1 MGKDY
6 YKILGVEKGA
16 GEEEVKKAYRKMAL
30 KFHPDKNKEP
40 DAEEKFKEI
49 AEAYEVLSDADK
61 RAAFDRYG
69 EEGLS
74 KGGRGRDRA
83 GPTFSR
89 SHSYATMDPFDL
101 FRTFFGSGDPFSDP
115 FGNDPFAAMFHAHHH
130 HHAAHHNPHHHA
142 ASVFNAHPF
151 FTGRVRVGG
160 SLFDD
165 ILDAGSSTSTT
176 TYQSGDGGTVH
187 ITRTVIGG
195 DGSVRRE
202 MRFRTPSSSRA
213 EDGLRAREEERS
225 RLRRQQSEPDGGAS
239 TRGTPPTGRPRAPT
253 HSSTPAREKRGEP
266 DGAAK
271 KPEPQPPPPVNRA
284 THPTHPS
291 TSNHTSSPSTASPRR
306 PRMPSRDRAA
316 TTKTAP
322 SPPPSYAPPAPPED
336 TPSYQKQTESSSRR
350 PGHGR
355 ERTEEK
361 LSASSNGT
369 GSSTSGGGARQR
381 QRGRVGGSNG
391 YTSSQPSSRRRPG
404 VGASSTTPESSS
416 TSSRGSRTTNGTSG
430 SRLMPCP
437 LCGRN
442 YAKYVQKI
450 HMFLVFTVLLPRSVI
465 EVHAAACEGGY
476 TAPSVDAP
484 VPCPLCSRTFP
495 PDRIEAHAAN
505 CGEAGVC
512 V

>member
-130 HHAAHHNPHHHA
+130 HAAHHNPHHHA

-225 RLRRQQSEPDGGAS
+225 RLRRQQSEPDGGAT
-239 TRGTPPTGRPRAPT
+239 TRGTPPTGRPRATT
-253 HSSTPAREKRGEP
+253 HSSTPTREKRGEP

-271 KPEPQPPPPVNRA
+271 KPEPQPPPVNRA

-291 TSNHTSSPSTASPRR
+291 TSNHTSSPTTSSSRR
-306 PRMPSRDRAA
+306 TRMPSRDRAA

-361 LSASSNGT
+361 LSTSLNGS
-369 GSSTSGGGARQR
+369 GSSSSGGARQR

-404 VGASSTTPESSS
+404 VGASSSSATPESSS

-442 YAKYVQKI
+442 YAK
-450 HMFLVFTVLLPRSVI
+450 SVI

>member
-74 KGGRGRDRA
+74 KGGRGRNRA

-89 SHSYATMDPFDL
+89 SRSYATMDPFDL

-202 MRFRTPSSSRA
+202 MRFRTPSTSRA
-213 EDGLRAREEERS
+213 EEGRERAREDERS
-225 RLRRQQSEPDGGAS
+225 RLRRQQSEPDGGATAS
-239 TRGTPPTGRPRAPT
+239 RGTPPTGRPRATT
-253 HSSTPAREKRGEP
+253 HSNTPTREKRGEP
-266 DGAAK
+266 DGAAAK
-271 KPEPQPPPPVNRA
+271 KPDPQPPPINRA

-291 TSNHTSSPSTASPRR
+291 TSNHASSPTTSSSRR
-306 PRMPSRDRAA
+306 TRMPSRDQAA
-316 TTKTAP
+316 GTTKTAP

-350 PGHGR
+350 PGLGR
-355 ERTEEK
+355 ERTDEK
-361 LSASSNGT
+361 LSSNGT
-369 GSSTSGGGARQR
+369 GSSTSGGARQR
-381 QRGRVGGSNG
+381 QRGRVGGGSNG
-391 YTSSQPSSRRRPG
+391 SYTSSQPSSRRRPG
-404 VGASSTTPESSS
+404 VGAPSTTPESSS
-416 TSSRGSRTTNGTSG
+416 TSSRGSSRSSTGNGTPG

-442 YAKYVQKI
+442 YAKYDRA
-450 HMFLVFTVLLPRSVI
+450 HTMSLTLYPLLPP
-465 EVHAAACEGGY
+465 G
-476 TAPSVDAP
+476 
-484 VPCPLCSRTFP
+484 L
-495 PDRIEAHAAN
+495 
-505 CGEAGVC
+505 
-512 V
+512 

>member
-1 MGKDY
+1 
-6 YKILGVEKGA
+6 
-16 GEEEVKKAYRKMAL
+16 MAL

-115 FGNDPFAAMFHAHHH
+115 FGNDPFAAMFHAHH

-239 TRGTPPTGRPRAPT
+239 TRGTPPTGRPRATT
-253 HSSTPAREKRGEP
+253 HSSTPTREKRGEP

-271 KPEPQPPPPVNRA
+271 KPEPQPPPVNRA

-291 TSNHTSSPSTASPRR
+291 TSNHTSSPTTSSSSRR
-306 PRMPSRDRAA
+306 TRMPSRDRAA
-316 TTKTAP
+316 TTKTAPP

-350 PGHGR
+350 PGGHGR
-355 ERTEEK
+355 ERAEEK
-361 LSASSNGT
+361 LSTSSNGS
-369 GSSTSGGGARQR
+369 GSISSGGARQR
-381 QRGRVGGSNG
+381 QRGRVGGSSNG
-391 YTSSQPSSRRRPG
+391 YTSSSQPSSRRRPG

-416 TSSRGSRTTNGTSG
+416 STSSRGSRTANGTTG

-442 YAKYVQKI
+442 YAKYVRQNI
-450 HMFLVFTVLLPRSVI
+450 YLLYNLLTPIPPRSVI

>member
-1 MGKDY
+1 M
-6 YKILGVEKGA
+6 
-16 GEEEVKKAYRKMAL
+16 KKAYRKMAL

-74 KGGRGRDRA
+74 KGGRGRNRA

-101 FRTFFGSGDPFSDP
+101 FRTFFGNGDPFSDP
-115 FGNDPFAAMFHAHHH
+115 FGNDPFAAMFHAHHHHHH

-202 MRFRTPSSSRA
+202 MRFRTPSTSRA
-213 EDGLRAREEERS
+213 EEGRERAREEERS
-225 RLRRQQSEPDGGAS
+225 RLRRQQSEPDGGATAS
-239 TRGTPPTGRPRAPT
+239 RGTPPTGRPRATT
-253 HSSTPAREKRGEP
+253 HSNTPTREKRGEP
-266 DGAAK
+266 DGAAAK
-271 KPEPQPPPPVNRA
+271 KPDPQPPPINRA

-291 TSNHTSSPSTASPRR
+291 TSNHASSPTTSSSRR
-306 PRMPSRDRAA
+306 TRMPSRDQAG
-316 TTKTAP
+316 TTKTVP

-350 PGHGR
+350 PGLGR
-355 ERTEEK
+355 ERADEK
-361 LSASSNGT
+361 LSSSSNGT
-369 GSSTSGGGARQR
+369 GSSTSGGARQR
-381 QRGRVGGSNG
+381 QRGRVGGGSNG
-391 YTSSQPSSRRRPG
+391 SYTSSQPSSRRRPG
-404 VGASSTTPESSS
+404 VGAPSTTPESSS
-416 TSSRGSRTTNGTSG
+416 TSSRGSSRSSTGNGTPG

-442 YAKYVQKI
+442 YAKYDTTHACLSPNIPSCPQVCDRSA
-450 HMFLVFTVLLPRSVI
+450 RSVLRGWL
-465 EVHAAACEGGY
+465 HSC
-476 TAPSVDAP
+476 
-484 VPCPLCSRTFP
+484 CS
-495 PDRIEAHAAN
+495 
-505 CGEAGVC
+505 G
-512 V
+512 

>member
-239 TRGTPPTGRPRAPT
+239 TRGTPPTGRPRATT

-381 QRGRVGGSNG
+381 QRGCVGGSNG

-404 VGASSTTPESSS
+404 VGASSTAPESSS

-442 YAKYVQKI
+442 YAK
-450 HMFLVFTVLLPRSVI
+450 SVI

>member
-130 HHAAHHNPHHHA
+130 HAAHHNPHHHA

-225 RLRRQQSEPDGGAS
+225 RLRRQQSEPDGGAT
-239 TRGTPPTGRPRAPT
+239 TRGTPPTGRPRATT
-253 HSSTPAREKRGEP
+253 HSSTPTREKRGEP

-271 KPEPQPPPPVNRA
+271 KPEPQPPPVNRA

-291 TSNHTSSPSTASPRR
+291 TSNHTSSPTTSSSRR
-306 PRMPSRDRAA
+306 TRMPSRDRAA

-355 ERTEEK
+355 ERAEEK
-361 LSASSNGT
+361 LSTSLNGS
-369 GSSTSGGGARQR
+369 GSSSSGGARQR

-404 VGASSTTPESSS
+404 VGASSSSATPESSS

-442 YAKYVQKI
+442 YAK
-450 HMFLVFTVLLPRSVI
+450 SVI

>member
-239 TRGTPPTGRPRAPT
+239 TRGTPPTGRPRATT

-284 THPTHPS
+284 THPTHAS

-404 VGASSTTPESSS
+404 VGASSTAPESSS

-442 YAKYVQKI
+442 YAK
-450 HMFLVFTVLLPRSVI
+450 SVI

>member
-74 KGGRGRDRA
+74 KGGRGRNRA

-89 SHSYATMDPFDL
+89 SRSYATMDPFDL

-202 MRFRTPSSSRA
+202 MRFRTPSTSRA
-213 EDGLRAREEERS
+213 EEGRERAREEERS

-239 TRGTPPTGRPRAPT
+239 SRGTPPTGRPRATT
-253 HSSTPAREKRGEP
+253 HSNTPTREKRGEP
-266 DGAAK
+266 DGAAAK
-271 KPEPQPPPPVNRA
+271 KPDPQPPPINRA

-291 TSNHTSSPSTASPRR
+291 TSNHASSPTTSSSRR
-306 PRMPSRDRAA
+306 TRMPSRDQAG

-350 PGHGR
+350 PGLGR
-355 ERTEEK
+355 ERADEK
-361 LSASSNGT
+361 LSSTSNGT
-369 GSSTSGGGARQR
+369 GSSTSGGARQR
-381 QRGRVGGSNG
+381 QRGRVGGGSNG
-391 YTSSQPSSRRRPG
+391 SYTSSQPSSRRRPG
-404 VGASSTTPESSS
+404 VGAPSTTPESSS
-416 TSSRGSRTTNGTSG
+416 TSSRGSSRCSTGNGTPG

-442 YAKYVQKI
+442 YAKYDRA
-450 HMFLVFTVLLPRSVI
+450 HTMSLTLYPLLPP
-465 EVHAAACEGGY
+465 G
-476 TAPSVDAP
+476 
-484 VPCPLCSRTFP
+484 L
-495 PDRIEAHAAN
+495 
-505 CGEAGVC
+505 
-512 V
+512 

>member
-239 TRGTPPTGRPRAPT
+239 TRGTPPTGRPRATT

-404 VGASSTTPESSS
+404 VGASSTAPESSS

-442 YAKYVQKI
+442 YAK
-450 HMFLVFTVLLPRSVI
+450 SVI

>member
-74 KGGRGRDRA
+74 KGGRGRNRA

-101 FRTFFGSGDPFSDP
+101 FRTFFGNGDPFSDP

-202 MRFRTPSSSRA
+202 MRFRTPSTSRA
-213 EDGLRAREEERS
+213 EEGRERAREEERS

-239 TRGTPPTGRPRAPT
+239 SSRGTPPTGRPRATT
-253 HSSTPAREKRGEP
+253 HSNTPTREKRGEP
-266 DGAAK
+266 DGAAAK
-271 KPEPQPPPPVNRA
+271 KPDPQPPPINRA

-291 TSNHTSSPSTASPRR
+291 TSNHASSPTTSSSRR
-306 PRMPSRDRAA
+306 TRMPSRDQAG

-350 PGHGR
+350 PGLGR
-355 ERTEEK
+355 ERADEK
-361 LSASSNGT
+361 LSSSSNGT
-369 GSSTSGGGARQR
+369 GSSTSGGARQR
-381 QRGRVGGSNG
+381 QRGRVGGGSNG
-391 YTSSQPSSRRRPG
+391 SYTSSQPSSRRRPG
-404 VGASSTTPESSS
+404 VGAPSTTPESSS
-416 TSSRGSRTTNGTSG
+416 TSSRGSSRSSTGNGTPG

-442 YAKYVQKI
+442 YAK
-450 HMFLVFTVLLPRSVI
+450 SVI
-465 EVHAAACEGGY
+465 EVHAASCEGGY
-476 TAPSVDAP
+476 TAAAP
-484 VPCPLCSRTFP
+484 VEQPVSCPLCSRTFP

-505 CGEAGVC
+505 CGTEASGVC

>member
-130 HHAAHHNPHHHA
+130 HAAHHNPHHHA

-225 RLRRQQSEPDGGAS
+225 RLRRQQSEPDGGAT
-239 TRGTPPTGRPRAPT
+239 TRGTPPTGRPRATT
-253 HSSTPAREKRGEP
+253 HSSTPTREKRGEP

-271 KPEPQPPPPVNRA
+271 KPEPQPPPVNRA

-291 TSNHTSSPSTASPRR
+291 TSNHTSSPTTSSSRR
-306 PRMPSRDRAA
+306 TRMPSRDRAA

-361 LSASSNGT
+361 LSTSLNGS
-369 GSSTSGGGARQR
+369 GSSSSGGARQR

-404 VGASSTTPESSS
+404 VGASSSSATPESSS

-442 YAKYVQKI
+442 YAKYVNTYI
-450 HMFLVFTVLLPRSVI
+450 FLAFTVSHPGL
-465 EVHAAACEGGY
+465 
-476 TAPSVDAP
+476 
-484 VPCPLCSRTFP
+484 
-495 PDRIEAHAAN
+495 
-505 CGEAGVC
+505 
-512 V
+512 

>member
-74 KGGRGRDRA
+74 KGGRGRNRA

-89 SHSYATMDPFDL
+89 SRSYATVDPFDL

-202 MRFRTPSSSRA
+202 MRFRTPSTSRA
-213 EDGLRAREEERS
+213 EEGRERAREEERS
-225 RLRRQQSEPDGGAS
+225 RLRRQQSEPDGGATAS
-239 TRGTPPTGRPRAPT
+239 RGTPPTGRPRATT
-253 HSSTPAREKRGEP
+253 HSNTPTREKRGEP
-266 DGAAK
+266 DGAAAK
-271 KPEPQPPPPVNRA
+271 KPDPQPPPINRA

-291 TSNHTSSPSTASPRR
+291 TSNHASSPTTSSSRR
-306 PRMPSRDRAA
+306 TRMPSRDQAG

-350 PGHGR
+350 PGLGR
-355 ERTEEK
+355 ERADEK
-361 LSASSNGT
+361 LSSSSTGT
-369 GSSTSGGGARQR
+369 GSSTSGGARQR
-381 QRGRVGGSNG
+381 QRSRVGGGSNG
-391 YTSSQPSSRRRPG
+391 SYTSSQPSSRRRPG
-404 VGASSTTPESSS
+404 VGAPSTTPESSS
-416 TSSRGSRTTNGTSG
+416 TSSRGSSRSSTGNGTPG

-442 YAKYVQKI
+442 YAKYETAHACLSPNIPSCPQVCDRSA
-450 HMFLVFTVLLPRSVI
+450 RSVLRGRL
-465 EVHAAACEGGY
+465 HSC
-476 TAPSVDAP
+476 
-484 VPCPLCSRTFP
+484 CS
-495 PDRIEAHAAN
+495 
-505 CGEAGVC
+505 G
-512 V
+512 

>member
-239 TRGTPPTGRPRAPT
+239 TRGTPPTGRPRATT

-442 YAKYVQKI
+442 YAK
-450 HMFLVFTVLLPRSVI
+450 SVI

>member
-1 MGKDY
+1 M
-6 YKILGVEKGA
+6 
-16 GEEEVKKAYRKMAL
+16 KKAYRKMAL

-74 KGGRGRDRA
+74 KGGRGRNRA

-89 SHSYATMDPFDL
+89 SRSYATMDPFDL
-101 FRTFFGSGDPFSDP
+101 FRTFFGNGDPFSDP

-202 MRFRTPSSSRA
+202 MRFRTPSTSRA
-213 EDGLRAREEERS
+213 EEGMRAREEERS

-239 TRGTPPTGRPRAPT
+239 SSRGTPPTGRPRATT
-253 HSSTPAREKRGEP
+253 HSNTPTREKRGEP
-266 DGAAK
+266 DGAAAK
-271 KPEPQPPPPVNRA
+271 KPDPQPPPINRA

-291 TSNHTSSPSTASPRR
+291 TSNHASSPTTSSSRR
-306 PRMPSRDRAA
+306 TRMPSRDQAG

-350 PGHGR
+350 PGLGR
-355 ERTEEK
+355 ERADEK
-361 LSASSNGT
+361 LSSSSNGT
-369 GSSTSGGGARQR
+369 GSSTSGGARQR
-381 QRGRVGGSNG
+381 QRGRVGGGSNG
-391 YTSSQPSSRRRPG
+391 SYTSSQPSSRRRPG
-404 VGASSTTPESSS
+404 VGAPSTTPESSS
-416 TSSRGSRTTNGTSG
+416 TSSRGSSRSSTGNGTPG

-442 YAKYVQKI
+442 YAKYDTAHTCLSPNNPFCPQVCDRSA
-450 HMFLVFTVLLPRSVI
+450 RSVLRGRL
-465 EVHAAACEGGY
+465 HSC
-476 TAPSVDAP
+476 
-484 VPCPLCSRTFP
+484 CS
-495 PDRIEAHAAN
+495 
-505 CGEAGVC
+505 G
-512 V
+512 

>member
-1 MGKDY
+1 MGREIAMSKDY

-89 SHSYATMDPFDL
+89 SRSYATMDPFDL

-115 FGNDPFAAMFHAHHH
+115 FGNDPFAAMFHAHH

-202 MRFRTPSSSRA
+202 MRFRTPSSTRA

-239 TRGTPPTGRPRAPT
+239 TRGTPPTGRPRATT
-253 HSSTPAREKRGEP
+253 HSSTPTREKRGEP

-271 KPEPQPPPPVNRA
+271 KPEPQPPPVNRA

-291 TSNHTSSPSTASPRR
+291 TSSNHVSSQSTSSPRR
-306 PRMPSRDRAA
+306 PRMPSKDRAA
-316 TTKTAP
+316 STKTAP

-361 LSASSNGT
+361 LSSSSNGT
-369 GSSTSGGGARQR
+369 TGSSSSGGARQR

-404 VGASSTTPESSS
+404 VGASSTTPDTSS

-442 YAKYVQKI
+442 YAK
-450 HMFLVFTVLLPRSVI
+450 SVI

>member
-239 TRGTPPTGRPRAPT
+239 TRGTPPTGRPRATT

-271 KPEPQPPPPVNRA
+271 KPEPQPPPVNRA

-442 YAKYVQKI
+442 YAKYVQK

>member
-1 MGKDY
+1 
-6 YKILGVEKGA
+6 
-16 GEEEVKKAYRKMAL
+16 
-30 KFHPDKNKEP
+30 
-40 DAEEKFKEI
+40 
-49 AEAYEVLSDADK
+49 
-61 RAAFDRYG
+61 
-69 EEGLS
+69 
-74 KGGRGRDRA
+74 
-83 GPTFSR
+83 
-89 SHSYATMDPFDL
+89 
-101 FRTFFGSGDPFSDP
+101 
-115 FGNDPFAAMFHAHHH
+115 MFHAHH

-225 RLRRQQSEPDGGAS
+225 RLRRQQSEPDGGAAG
-239 TRGTPPTGRPRAPT
+239 TRGTPPTGRPRATT
-253 HSSTPAREKRGEP
+253 HSSTPTREKRGEP

-271 KPEPQPPPPVNRA
+271 KPDPQPPPVNRA

-291 TSNHTSSPSTASPRR
+291 TSNQTSSPTTSSSRR
-306 PRMPSRDRAA
+306 TRMPSRDRPS

-322 SPPPSYAPPAPPED
+322 SPPPSYAPPAPPDE

-361 LSASSNGT
+361 LSTSLNGS
-369 GSSTSGGGARQR
+369 GSSSSGGARQR
-381 QRGRVGGSNG
+381 QRGRVGGGNG

-416 TSSRGSRTTNGTSG
+416 TSSRGSRSTNGSTG

-442 YAKYVQKI
+442 YAKYVKTDNFGI
-450 HMFLVFTVLLPRSVI
+450 YCILSRSVI